1 MNINP
6 SCAIRG
12 SLPALPSLYC
22 SYSGEENFLEQK
34 MHQSFAAN
42 IPTKVICFPD
52 GYSKNVKSH
61 EHWDWTENEES
72 GRQDPG
78 GKRAEKEEGGC

>member
-1 MNINP
+1 
-6 SCAIRG
+6 
-12 SLPALPSLYC
+12 
-22 SYSGEENFLEQK
+22 
-34 MHQSFAAN
+34 MHQNFAVN

-61 EHWDWTENEES
+61 DHWDWTENEES
-72 GRQDPG
+72 GRQDLG